1 MAIRLRVYGID
12 DAIPFAL
19 GCLAKYRP
27 PRRAKGCMKMVCSCS
42 RKWGCPPRQPAPIS
56 LWGPRTIAFLLRDRQ
71 PVRIGGQLTD
81 DLTPA
86 RLHHLH
92 LASC

>member
-12 DAIPFAL
+12 DAIPFTL

-42 RKWGCPPRQPAPIS
+42 RKWGCPTEAT
-56 LWGPRTIAFLLRDRQ
+56 G
-71 PVRIGGQLTD
+71 TD
-81 DLTPA
+81 
-86 RLHHLH
+86 
-92 LASC
+92 